1 MILNRNI
8 DFYSQ
13 QRNFYKERKKKRL
26 RWKNLTQNKFRS
38 SRSDY
43 SYRSTFS
50 QSADTPIASFT
61 WFIYQVQETNIRAQ
75 FLFTRVEEMK
85 KSSRI
90 LLLLRDFNQSNEITI
105 LQKRLKRLKRCI
117 DWLIQDTCVT
127 GYQVTREKARFACK
141 IDGYRFKKNLKSH
154 ANSPVLATP
163 TFLAFSNI
171 PFLLEKPLPRKKKFK
186 IRTNKITQLKHDKN
200 NLKELF

>member
-1 MILNRNI
+1 M
-8 DFYSQ
+8 
-13 QRNFYKERKKKRL
+13 KKSDAEQVSFVTIRL
-26 RWKNLTQNKFRS
+26 
-38 SRSDY
+38 
-43 SYRSTFS
+43 YRSTFS

-61 WFIYQVQETNIRAQ
+61 WFIYQVEETNIRAQ
-75 FLFTRVEEMK
+75 FPFTRVEEME

-90 LLLLRDFNQSNEITI
+90 LLLLRDFNQSTEITSI
-105 LQKRLKRLKRCI
+105 LQKRLKLLKRCI
-117 DWLIQDTCVT
+117 DWLIRDTCVT

-171 PFLLEKPLPRKKKFK
+171 PFLLEKPLPQKKFK
-186 IRTNKITQLKHDKN
+186 FRTNKITQLNNYSLKHDKS

>member
-1 MILNRNI
+1 MIEFFQRTRTKDIFRMISNRNI

-13 QRNFYKERKKKRL
+13 QRNFYKERKEKKTAMKKSDAEQVSFVTIRL
-26 RWKNLTQNKFRS
+26 
-38 SRSDY
+38 
-43 SYRSTFS
+43 YRSTFS

-61 WFIYQVQETNIRAQ
+61 WFIYQVEETNIRAQ
-75 FLFTRVEEMK
+75 FPFTRVEEME

-90 LLLLRDFNQSNEITI
+90 LLLLRDFNQSTEITSI
-105 LQKRLKRLKRCI
+105 LQKRLKLLKRCI
-117 DWLIQDTCVT
+117 DWLIRDTCVT

-163 TFLAFSNI
+163 TFLHFQIFHS
-171 PFLLEKPLPRKKKFK
+171 FLKSLCLKKSLSFEQIK
-186 IRTNKITQLKHDKN
+186 
-200 NLKELF
+200 

>member
-1 MILNRNI
+1 MIEFFQRTRTKDIFRMISNRNI

-61 WFIYQVQETNIRAQ
+61 WFIYQVEETNIRAQ
-75 FLFTRVEEMK
+75 FPFTRVEEME

-90 LLLLRDFNQSNEITI
+90 LLLLRDFNQSTEITSI
-105 LQKRLKRLKRCI
+105 LQKRLKLLKRCI
-117 DWLIQDTCVT
+117 DWLIRDTCVT

-163 TFLAFSNI
+163 TFLHFQIFHS
-171 PFLLEKPLPRKKKFK
+171 FLKSLCLKKSLSFEQIK
-186 IRTNKITQLKHDKN
+186 
-200 NLKELF
+200 